1 MKRLLIL
8 VFLMMPLMAF
18 QAVDA
23 GKVKVRLKAGT
34 TLIGELKSL
43 DPLHKVVMTIAGQ
56 ETTIPMSEV
65 ENIEMVQEA
74 EAPSPTPK
82 QQTAIV
88 SAPPPARRDLGN
100 NKLIVTE
107 TNSYKERITI
117 SLGELQVEMILVP
130 GGEMNMG
137 YDGSGSLS
145 MKSEPIHKVAVT
157 SFYISTK
164 PLPAWYVTRLI
175 GSKNVVGAGSE
186 PAEVPKYKNVEAIMS
201 MLSQESGGMLR
212 LPTEAEWEYA
222 ACSDQQGEIFTI
234 AQGYK
239 PAYEWCSDF
248 WGEFDR
254 SYGIIDPQGPSRGNQ
269 HVVRAYNAKRG
280 KFDRSNEVEGSCY
293 QGLIRLAVKA
303 VDIN

>member
-1 MKRLLIL
+1 
-8 VFLMMPLMAF
+8 MPLMVL
-18 QAVDA
+18 QVMGS
-23 GKVKVRLKAGT
+23 GKVKVKLKAGT

-43 DPLHKVVMTIAGQ
+43 DPMQKVVITIAGQ
-56 ETTIPMSEV
+56 EATIPMSEV

-74 EAPSPTPK
+74 EPEPAPPAPK
-82 QQTAIV
+82 QTPVV
-88 SAPPPARRDLGN
+88 STPPPARIDLGN
-100 NKLIVTE
+100 NKLMVTE
-107 TNSYKERITI
+107 TNSYKERVTI
-117 SLGELQVEMILVP
+117 SLGDLQVEMILVP
-130 GGEMNMG
+130 GGDMNMG
-137 YDGSGSLS
+137 YDGSGSMS
-145 MKSEPIHKVAVT
+145 MKSEPIHKVSVT
-157 SFYISTK
+157 SFYISTQ
-164 PLPAWYVTRLI
+164 PLPAWYVSKFI
-175 GSKNVVGAGSE
+175 GSKGVKGSGSE
-186 PAEVPKYKNVEAIMS
+186 PAEVPKYKNVEAFMS

-234 AQGYK
+234 AQGNK

>member
-8 VFLMMPLMAF
+8 VFLIMPLMAF

-23 GKVKVRLKAGT
+23 GKVKVKLKAGT

-43 DPLHKVVMTIAGQ
+43 DPLQKVVMTIAGQ

-65 ENIEMVQEA
+65 ENIEMVQET
-74 EAPSPTPK
+74 EAPTPAPK
-82 QQTAIV
+82 QTTYV
-88 SAPPPARRDLGN
+88 TTPPPTRRDLGN

-145 MKSEPIHKVAVT
+145 MKSEPVHKVAVT

-164 PLPAWYVTRLI
+164 PLPAWYVTRFI
-175 GSKNVVGAGSE
+175 GSKGVDGVGSE
-186 PAEVPKYKNVEAIMS
+186 PAEVPKYKNVEAFMS